1 MKRKLLLILILIISF
16 GSFGCEKE
24 NIEERNI
31 KQVIKQYFDLKY
43 SSYVEGEYKDISH
56 LLDMT
61 IEGNQY
67 EVEFLKYEIDAMN
80 YQKDYSFEKY
90 PLNIYFN
97 KIDIN
102 KNKAEVYINVEDDGV
117 RGHIYPVFLGW
128 GQHEIIMIKKEGKW
142 IIQNDL
148 YTDLLGHKSNK
159 KLKDVEDLR
168 RDYKK
173 RLDKFMGNNIKQ
185 LETDEIVI
193 FHIPYDKYPYDNNRA
208 VQYLADYTENRN
220 TMFYAAPNDC
230 TNFASQVI
238 WYGCASG
245 MRNN

>member
-56 LLDMT
+56 LLDMA

-97 KIDIN
+97 KIDVN
-102 KNKAEVYINVEDDGV
+102 KNKAEVDINVEDDGV
-117 RGHIYPVFLGW
+117 IEHIYPAFLDW

-148 YTDLLGHKSNK
+148 YTDILGHKSNK
-159 KLKDVEDLR
+159 KLKDVENLR
-168 RDYKK
+168 KDYKT
-173 RLDKFMGNNIKQ
+173 RLDRFRTKNIK
-185 LETDEIVI
+185 
-193 FHIPYDKYPYDNNRA
+193 
-208 VQYLADYTENRN
+208 
-220 TMFYAAPNDC
+220 
-230 TNFASQVI
+230 
-238 WYGCASG
+238 
-245 MRNN
+245 